1 MRPVADLWL
10 SPQVLFQ
17 FFVDIFSPGLNML
30 ASHKC
35 FYCRKTLPTLKGL
48 RSHLT
53 QRKICR
59 DALRRVTEKRSP
71 TKKSTEDEDSE
82 MGDMQEDDLGFGASM
97 DDVEPILF
105 DHTQQQDD
113 NQPNPSSSRDQQ
125 PDRRPR
131 VEEVEDEESG
141 THRRWLKDFPLPAG
155 TRLRQAR
162 SYFETVREEQRRNGD
177 DPWAPFKD
185 EEEWELAQ
193 WLITNVGQ
201 NATDKYL
208 KLPIVS
214 AFLF

>member
-1 MRPVADLWL
+1 
-10 SPQVLFQ
+10 
-17 FFVDIFSPGLNML
+17 ML

-35 FYCRKTLPTLKGL
+35 FYCRKNLPTLKGL

-59 DALRRVTEKRSP
+59 DALRRITEKRAP
-71 TKKSTEDEDSE
+71 TKKPCEDEDT
-82 MGDMQEDDLGFGASM
+82 DMSDIQENDLGAM
-97 DDVEPILF
+97 DDIQPMLF
-105 DHTQQQDD
+105 DPPQQQDPSW
-113 NQPNPSSSRDQQ
+113 PNPGSSSSTRDQL

-141 THRRWLKDFPLPAG
+141 THRRWIKDFPLPAG
-155 TRLRQAR
+155 TRLRPAQ
-162 SYFETVREEQRRNGD
+162 SYFETVREDQRKNGD

-214 AFLF
+214 LFASVSPRSKLKVTLSDT